1 MQFLEVEVQFT
12 DPQKNFRV
20 FTNLPVEEG
29 KDNFKDLCEE
39 WKGHSDDH
47 TRSSLIKYF
56 MGKDNPPKTY
66 MFGTEK
72 EVRRHFRY
80 KLKS

>member
-12 DPQKNFRV
+12 DPKKNFRV
-20 FTNLPVEEG
+20 FTNLPVEG
-29 KDNFKDLCEE
+29 GSYNFTGLVED
-39 WKGHSDDH
+39 WKGHTKDH
-47 TRSSLIKYF
+47 ARNSLIKYF

-72 EVRRHFRY
+72 EVLRHFRY
-80 KLKS
+80 KLK